1 MTDKVKMRVRNFD
14 MNGQKTPLTSGITLK
29 DKIGYAI
36 GDSGGVL
43 LFSVVGTYLQ
53 MFYTDVLYIS
63 LNKIILLMFVARIWD
78 SINDPVWGALID
90 KRKPSK
96 NGKFKPYLLWLSFP
110 LAIGG
115 ILTFTKIPGL
125 SENQY
130 LLYAY
135 VTYIFYGMMYTG
147 TNIPYGAL
155 ASVITDDEM
164 ERSSLSVYRS
174 VGSGLGG
181 LPGQILLPL
190 FVYSSAVETG
200 EKYLD
205 GNKLTI
211 SVAIL
216 AGFCVIAYIF
226 SYKLTVERVISP
238 RVPQKADVSKT
249 IKTLLKNKAFI
260 VLCFASMLLICA
272 TIYTQTLFTYLFRDY
287 FSNPKLFSLYTISF
301 YAPMVLILPF
311 MSKLV
316 KKFGKKELCAAGM
329 GLAAAAN
336 ILLWILNTGNP
347 YVFLAFC
354 FVVGIGISPLM
365 LQVWALVTDVID
377 YQEYLATKRE
387 EGITYAFFS
396 FTRKLGQTAAGMLG
410 VYALKLIGYDAKN
423 ITTEAIAKMYG
434 VSTAIPALMFLAAF
448 VSLAFLY
455 PLGKARLKRLHEN
468 EYKR

>member
-1 MTDKVKMRVRNFD
+1 

-43 LFSVVGTYLQ
+43 LFSVVGAYLQ

-63 LNKIILLMFVARIWD
+63 LNKIIVLMFAARIWD
-78 SINDPVWGALID
+78 AINDPIWGTLID

-96 NGKFKPYLLWLSFP
+96 NGKFRPYLLWLSFL

-115 ILTFTKIPGL
+115 VLTFTKIPGL

-130 LLYAY
+130 LVYAY
-135 VTYIFYGMMYTG
+135 ITYIFYGMMYTG

-174 VGSGLGG
+174 VGSGIGG

-190 FVYSSAVETG
+190 FVYSTAVDTG

-205 GNKLTI
+205 GNKLTV

-226 SYKLTVERVISP
+226 SYSLTVERVISP
-238 RVPQKADVSKT
+238 QVPQKINMAKT

-272 TIYTQTLFTYLFRDY
+272 TIYTQTLCNYLFRDY
-287 FSNPKLFSLYTISF
+287 FRNPKLFSLYTIVL
-301 YAPMVLILPF
+301 YAPMIVLLPF
-311 MSKLV
+311 MGKLV
-316 KKFGKKELCAAGM
+316 RRFGKKELCAAGM
-329 GLAAAAN
+329 ALAGATN
-336 ILLWILNTGNP
+336 ILLWMINTDSP
-347 YVFLAFC
+347 SIFLAFC
-354 FVVGIGISPLM
+354 FVAGIGITPLT

-377 YQEYLATKRE
+377 YQEYLVHKRE

-396 FTRKLGQTAAGMLG
+396 FTRKLGQTAAGMLS

-423 ITTEAIAKMYG
+423 ITAGAIAKMYG
-434 VSTAIPALMFLAAF
+434 VSTAIPALMYLLAF
-448 VSLAFLY
+448 VSLVFLY
-455 PLGKARLKRLHEN
+455 PLGKARLKSLHEN
-468 EYKR
+468 EYKRGVTQVSTEV